1 MIFMKSHLPPKP
13 GAHRF
18 SKWRELSLVALLTA
32 ALAGL
37 VVGLQPKT
45 VPAGRPADH
54 VGDPA
59 VVQAGSPPAPSSTT
73 LPEFRL
79 RPLVVARHSGTHE
92 WTSAD
97 GKNPDVIRQLAHN
110 GLEYQRMVEENARIK
125 RRQLVYRNE
134 TTAALVERNKL
145 TGQPLQRLT
154 LPGLDG
160 QQVDVEITRADLQP
174 SGQQGMFAGH
184 VVGRDDSLVTLA
196 FKGGREAFTILSPS
210 DALFLQAEP
219 REPGEVIVKSIDPD
233 VYASGYCGN
242 P

>member
-1 MIFMKSHLPPKP
+1 MKSQMQPKQSSP
-13 GAHRF
+13 RF
-18 SKWRELSLVALLTA
+18 SGWRELVLVSLLTA
-32 ALAGL
+32 ALGGL
-37 VVGLQPKT
+37 IVGLQPEAAPASR
-45 VPAGRPADH
+45 PAGIVTNTSVNQGVVAPA
-54 VGDPA
+54 A
-59 VVQAGSPPAPSSTT
+59 STT
-73 LPEFRL
+73 NLPAFRL
-79 RPLVVARHSGTHE
+79 RPLVVTRHTGTHE

-97 GKNPDVIRQLAHN
+97 CKNPEVIRQLAHN
-110 GLEYQRMVEENARIK
+110 SLEYQRMVEENARIK

-145 TGQPLQRLT
+145 TGQPMQRLT

-160 QQVDVEITRADLQP
+160 QQVEVEITRAELQP

-233 VYASGYCGN
+233 VYAAGYCGN